1 MKNLLDCKSRGHIL
15 LGSPVCVVFAFR
27 SRPFL
32 SGGASCKPA
41 SKYSHTLYLISVK
54 QAMVVLIK
62 EDTNADNSRSLRRAH
77 FMSHSLSTDPLLTL
91 PPDGIYDLP
100 RKSQYTYIRWWP
112 LSTRLKNRDSLPTTT
127 MAST

>member
-1 MKNLLDCKSRGHIL
+1 MPFQVKIQCSQAMKNLLDCKSRGPIL

-32 SGGASCKPA
+32 SGCASCKPA

-77 FMSHSLSTDPLLTL
+77 FMSHSLSTDPLFSL
-91 PPDGIYDLP
+91 PALMG
-100 RKSQYTYIRWWP
+100 YTICHVI
-112 LSTRLKNRDSLPTTT
+112 LSTHTFDGGS
-127 MAST
+127 